1 MENSTNSPIRKKISF
16 VFPVMNEE
24 ENVISIHKEIK
35 SIKEISDY
43 DLEFIFVCD
52 PSRDKTAI
60 NIKSLANS
68 NSEIKG
74 IFLAERA
81 GQYNCIRAGLKHANG
96 DCAITMDVD
105 FQDPPELIPKMIAA
119 WELGNKIVHT
129 RRTERK
135 ADKFLYR
142 NFVGLG
148 YRILHWL
155 TDGRVSRHVGDF
167 RLIDKSAL
175 EIILMNG
182 DPNPFWRGISSL
194 TGLSSATLDYSRPA
208 RRSGETKYGSFIGS
222 PTVGLRGLASF
233 SIKPL
238 LFLQT
243 VGFIAV
249 LIAFF
254 SSISMATFFVFSPE
268 YPKGIPTI
276 IVLISIFFGVQF
288 FSTAVIAT
296 YLIVLV
302 EQTRRRPDYL
312 ISEQIN
318 IQKSNSIIELER

>member
-1 MENSTNSPIRKKISF
+1 MRDSLNSSVRKKISF
-16 VFPVMNEE
+16 VLPVMNEE
-24 ENVISIHKEIK
+24 DNVVTIFNEIK
-35 SIKEISDY
+35 AIEEINGY

-52 PSRDKTAI
+52 PSQDNTAK
-60 NIKSLANS
+60 NIKSLAS
-68 NSEIKG
+68 RNSEVKG

-81 GQYNCIRAGLKHANG
+81 GQYNCIRAGLKQAKG
-96 DCAITMDVD
+96 DCVITMDVD
-105 FQDPPELIPKMIAA
+105 FQDPPALIPKLVGA
-119 WELGNKIVHT
+119 WELGNLIVHT

-135 ADKFLYR
+135 ADRFLYR
-142 NFVGLG
+142 NFVGFG

-167 RLIDKSAL
+167 RLIDRAAL
-175 EIILMNG
+175 ELILLNG

-194 TGLSSATLDYSRPA
+194 AGLRSITLEYSRPA

-238 LFLQT
+238 IFLQT
-243 VGFIAV
+243 LGIFAV
-249 LIAFF
+249 LIALLSSVAMAIFF
-254 SSISMATFFVFSPE
+254 IFSPE

-276 IVLISIFFGVQF
+276 IVLISAFFGIQF
-288 FSTAVIAT
+288 LSTAVIAT

-312 ISEQIN
+312 ISELIN
-318 IQKSNSIIELER
+318 IEKSH